1 MIDSDV
7 RAHKILQRE
16 LSPSSPY
23 VYQRKATMSPDPTLL
38 AGLGAALSLF
48 LSGGS
53 AAYATA
59 HASMFA
65 IRHQDKM
72 AMIPVIQAGVLAV
85 YGVII
90 GYLLTRKINADGE
103 MSVVDGY
110 KYLSAGLSVGLACLA
125 SGSGMALYLQKLND
139 AGYFFVRK
147 GKSDATAGNASKK
160 GSYVTFILC
169 LIYLEAIGLYGLIVA
184 LFLVG

>member
-1 MIDSDV
+1 
-7 RAHKILQRE
+7 
-16 LSPSSPY
+16 
-23 VYQRKATMSPDPTLL
+23 MSPDPTLL
-38 AGLGAALSLF
+38 TGLGAALSLF
-48 LSGGS
+48 LCGSG

-59 HASMFA
+59 HSSMFA

-90 GYLLTRKINADGE
+90 GYLLTRKINDE
-103 MSVVDGY
+103 LTIVDGY
-110 KYLSAGLSVGLACLA
+110 KYLSAGLSVGLACLT
-125 SGSGMALYLQKLND
+125 SGCGMAMYVKKLNEE
-139 AGYFFVRK
+139 GYFFVRK
-147 GKSDATAGNASKK
+147 GKSEPSATSGEASKK
-160 GSYVTFILC
+160 GGYVPFVLC